1 MAFYYE
7 NIDKNNAIFFT
18 NVIFFRKKTIFAS
31 QRDTVSMENI
41 YDLLKITLPAG
52 LVLLGMYLTAQSFL
66 QKEFERRLAEIKL
79 RNTEN
84 ITAIRLQ
91 AYERMCLFL
100 ERIMP
105 ENLLVRLQPGNFT
118 SEELQQII
126 LHEIRNEFSHNFS
139 QQMYMSQEAWDMIKN
154 AREEIITLVN
164 NSMAQVQPQSN
175 GLELAKQILENIRTY
190 NLTPCVSAIV
200 FLKEEL
206 KQLF

>member
-1 MAFYYE
+1 
-7 NIDKNNAIFFT
+7 
-18 NVIFFRKKTIFAS
+18 
-31 QRDTVSMENI
+31 MENI

-52 LVLLGMYLTAQSFL
+52 LVLVGMYLTAQSFL

-79 RNTEN
+79 KNTET
-84 ITAIRLQ
+84 ITTIRLQ

-105 ENLLVRLQPGNFT
+105 DNMLIRLQPSNFT

-139 QQMYMSQEAWDMIKN
+139 QQVYMSNEAWNMIKN
-154 AREEIITLVN
+154 AREEIITLIN
-164 NSMAQVQPQSN
+164 NSMVQVAPQSN
-175 GLELAKQILENIRTY
+175 GLELAKKILENIRTY
-190 NLTPCVSAIV
+190 DLNPCVSAIV

>member
-1 MAFYYE
+1 
-7 NIDKNNAIFFT
+7 
-18 NVIFFRKKTIFAS
+18 
-31 QRDTVSMENI
+31 MENI

-52 LVLLGMYLTAQSFL
+52 LVLLGMYLTAQNFL

-79 RNTEN
+79 KNTEN

-105 ENLLVRLQPGNFT
+105 DNLLIRLQPSNFT

-139 QQMYMSQEAWDMIKN
+139 QQMYMSNEAWNMIKN

-190 NLTPCVSAIV
+190 DLNPCISAII

>member
-1 MAFYYE
+1 
-7 NIDKNNAIFFT
+7 
-18 NVIFFRKKTIFAS
+18 
-31 QRDTVSMENI
+31 MENI
-41 YDLLKITLPAG
+41 YDLLKMTLPAG
-52 LVLLGMYLTAQSFL
+52 LVLVGMYLTAQNFL

-79 RNTEN
+79 KNTES

-105 ENLLVRLQPGNFT
+105 DNLLIRLQPTNFT

-139 QQMYMSQEAWDMIKN
+139 QQVYMSNEAWNMIKN
-154 AREEIITLVN
+154 AREEIITLIN
-164 NSMAQVQPQSN
+164 NSMVQVHPQSN

-190 NLTPCVSAIV
+190 DLNPCVSAIV

>member
-1 MAFYYE
+1 
-7 NIDKNNAIFFT
+7 
-18 NVIFFRKKTIFAS
+18 
-31 QRDTVSMENI
+31 MENI
-41 YDLLKITLPAG
+41 YDLLKMTLPAG
-52 LVLLGMYLTAQSFL
+52 LVLVGMYLTAQNFL

-79 RNTEN
+79 KNTES

-105 ENLLVRLQPGNFT
+105 NNLLVRLQPSNFT

-139 QQMYMSQEAWDMIKN
+139 QQMYMSNEAWNMIKN
-154 AREEIITLVN
+154 AREEIITLIN
-164 NSMAQVQPQSN
+164 NSMVQVHPQSN

-190 NLTPCVSAIV
+190 DLNPCVSAIV

>member
-1 MAFYYE
+1 
-7 NIDKNNAIFFT
+7 
-18 NVIFFRKKTIFAS
+18 
-31 QRDTVSMENI
+31 MENI

-79 RNTEN
+79 KNTET
-84 ITAIRLQ
+84 ITTIRLQ

-100 ERIMP
+100 ERILP
-105 ENLLVRLQPGNFT
+105 ENLLVRLQPANFT
-118 SEELQQII
+118 AEELQQII

-139 QQMYMSQEAWDMIKN
+139 QQMYMSNEAWEMIKN

-164 NSMAQVQPQSN
+164 NSMLQVQPQSS
-175 GLELAKQILENIRTY
+175 GLDLAKQILENIRNY
-190 NLTPCVSAIV
+190 NLNPCVSAIV
-200 FLKEEL
+200 FLKEEI

>member
-1 MAFYYE
+1 
-7 NIDKNNAIFFT
+7 
-18 NVIFFRKKTIFAS
+18 
-31 QRDTVSMENI
+31 MENI

-52 LVLLGMYLTAQSFL
+52 LVLLGMYLTAQNFL

-79 RNTEN
+79 KNTES

-105 ENLLVRLQPGNFT
+105 NNLLIRLQPTNFT

-139 QQMYMSQEAWDMIKN
+139 QQIYMSNEAWNMIKN

-175 GLELAKQILENIRTY
+175 GLELAKQILENVRTY
-190 NLTPCVSAIV
+190 DLNPCISAIV

>member
-1 MAFYYE
+1 
-7 NIDKNNAIFFT
+7 
-18 NVIFFRKKTIFAS
+18 
-31 QRDTVSMENI
+31 MENI

-52 LVLLGMYLTAQSFL
+52 LVLIGMYLTAQSFL

-79 RNTEN
+79 KNTET
-84 ITAIRLQ
+84 ITTIRLQ

-105 ENLLVRLQPGNFT
+105 DNLLIRLQPTNFT

-139 QQMYMSQEAWDMIKN
+139 QQMYMSNEAWTMIKN
-154 AREEIITLVN
+154 AREEVVTLVN
-164 NSMAQVQPQSN
+164 NSMLQVQPQSS
-175 GLELAKQILENIRTY
+175 GIELAKQILENARTY
-190 NLTPCVSAIV
+190 DISPCISAIA